1 MEFVYYLVSLSAIVL
16 PFMLGWLLKKKLGV
30 TWKPFL
36 AGVATFI
43 VSQIIH
49 IPLLH
54 LFSTVL
60 SRAGQTAEFIQKSI
74 VSIILYALAIGLMA
88 GLCEELTRYFTYR
101 KWYRKGTW
109 KDAVMLGAGHGGIE
123 CVLLVGFIVLLTLI
137 RMLAIRD
144 GDISGLPVAGSE
156 GSALQEQ
163 ATLFFNIPWWE
174 PFIALLERAFAIS
187 IQIALS
193 LMVMTGVRKRT
204 ALPVIAAISIHST
217 VDLLAVY
224 ALMTK
229 WPIWALEGFT
239 GICAAISVIYVLSM
253 RGKTEKNEICR
264 LSISF
269 PYLDI
274 SMKKDTVI
282 DAQGL
287 SKAFD
292 GTTAVENISLSVRKG
307 EIFGFLGPNGAGKT
321 TTVRMLCAL
330 VAPSEGSAIIGGYRL
345 GRENDE
351 IRRIV
356 GILTETPGLYP
367 RLSAYMNLDFYARL
381 YEVKNRDEQ
390 IKKYLSLLELWERKD
405 EPAGNFSKG
414 MRQKLAIARAL
425 LHEPSILFLD
435 EPTGPLD
442 PESAYAVRDFIS
454 ELKAEGRTIFLC
466 THNLDEADRLC
477 DRIAIIKRHLVSLD
491 TPESLRSHL
500 YGRKVL
506 IRGTSF
512 PEHCRELISDLPF
525 VKSFESKDNKLIIEL
540 EAPEKNNAQLI
551 RKLVECGS
559 EIQYV
564 EKITHSLEEVYFSLI
579 EKDGES
585 S

>member
-1 MEFVYYLVSLSAIVL
+1 MEFVYYLVSLLAIIL
-16 PFMLGWLLKKKLGV
+16 PFVLGWILLKRLSG
-30 TWKPFL
+30 TWRPFL
-36 AGVATFI
+36 AGIGTFI
-43 VSQIIH
+43 ISQIVH
-49 IPLLH
+49 IPMLY
-54 LFSTVL
+54 LFSMIL
-60 SRAGQTAEFIQKSI
+60 SRTGQTAEIIQKSI
-74 VSIILYALAIGLMA
+74 ISIVLYALAMGLMA
-88 GLCEELTRYFTYR
+88 GLCEELTRYFVYR
-101 KWYRKGTW
+101 RWYRKGTW

-123 CVLLVGFIVLLTLI
+123 CVILVGFLVLLTLV

-144 GDISGLPVAGSE
+144 GDMSGLPATGNE
-156 GSALQEQ
+156 GAALQEQ
-163 ATLFFNIPWWE
+163 AMLFFNVPWWR

-204 ALPVIAAISIHST
+204 ALPVIAAISFHT
-217 VDLLAVY
+217 ALDWLAVY
-224 ALMTK
+224 ALIMK
-229 WPIWALEGFT
+229 WPIWALEGFV
-239 GICAAISVIYVLSM
+239 GICGAISVIYVLST
-253 RGKTEKNEICR
+253 RSKTEKNEVC
-264 LSISF
+264 SPSVSF
-269 PYLDI
+269 PSADI
-274 SMKKDTVI
+274 SREKDTVI

-287 SKAFD
+287 SKVFD
-292 GTTAVENISLSVRKG
+292 GTTAVENISFSVRKG

-330 VAPSEGSAIIGGYRL
+330 VAPSEGRATIGGYRL
-345 GRENDE
+345 GRDNDE
-351 IRRIV
+351 IRRIM

-390 IKKYLSLLELWERKD
+390 IKKYLSLLGLWERKD
-405 EPAGNFSKG
+405 DPAGDYSKG

-442 PESAYAVRDFIS
+442 PESAHVVRDFIR

-491 TPESLRSHL
+491 TPESLRSRL
-500 YGRKVL
+500 YGRKVQ

-512 PEHCRELISDLPF
+512 PEHCRELISALPF
-525 VKSFESKDNKLIIEL
+525 VKSVESEDKKLIVEL
-540 EAPEKNNAQLI
+540 EDPEKNNALLI

-579 EKDGES
+579 EKDGGLS
-585 S
+585 